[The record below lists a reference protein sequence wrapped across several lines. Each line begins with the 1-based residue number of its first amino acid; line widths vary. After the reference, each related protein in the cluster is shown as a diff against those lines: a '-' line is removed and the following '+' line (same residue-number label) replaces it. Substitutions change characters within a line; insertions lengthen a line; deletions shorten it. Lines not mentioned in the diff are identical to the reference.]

1 MENQLSKLFSAFGYG
16 GGGRLNLKSNVFGPT
31 GSRYSMIGGTGSG
44 KYGSDS
50 TSNRN
55 SPTVGNSVT
64 NNNLSSYYSKMSEIK
79 SYYLTDI
86 SEMIVSLFRDYIINF
101 MNKNGDIITI
111 KNQDGE
117 VDKNKTERINDIL
130 TSDLKLPDV
139 IKQHLPEIIYYG
151 SYHFMISQYKDETG
165 HTRLKRKDFLDPVVI
180 VSKTKNHD
188 EITYIAR
195 GKDDNIYEV
204 PMIECIK
211 LGSDDLRL
219 VNDMQEDKYS
229 VYKSEKSNKQES
241 NRDKVTADEFY
252 SVSKPLYY
260 SITHKVKEYLLKDTI
275 ISLLSIK
282 DLVQPLVMSLHFDK
296 GTSIETANE
305 LTKKVENMVNKYTD
319 LSAILTSQFGI
330 TDLLDSLLN
339 NIRVIPDFN
348 SSMSNMGTIDLNK
361 ITQKIQEIRM
371 ELDNCRENVLST
383 MGIPLDLFSGRVT
396 KWEAL
401 KTSERLNSR
410 INSFINTIKSSVINA
425 ARVVNRNLY
434 NNEDIDPDSIEVH
447 MFSKTTVE
455 YNNQINNAEAIS
467 SIAQQIATV
476 LEISLR
482 TLEMSGPL
490 FDQKGYLEYVNTL
503 LKGIDPEI
511 EKFMSSDQIESY
523 LQFLQQKQME
533 DSPEE

>member
-1 MENQLSKLFSAFGYG
+1 
-16 GGGRLNLKSNVFGPT
+16 
-31 GSRYSMIGGTGSG
+31 
-44 KYGSDS
+44 
-50 TSNRN
+50 
-55 SPTVGNSVT
+55 
-64 NNNLSSYYSKMSEIK
+64 
-79 SYYLTDI
+79 
-86 SEMIVSLFRDYIINF
+86 
-101 MNKNGDIITI
+101 
-111 KNQDGE
+111 
-117 VDKNKTERINDIL
+117 
-130 TSDLKLPDV
+130 
-139 IKQHLPEIIYYG
+139 
-151 SYHFMISQYKDETG
+151 
-165 HTRLKRKDFLDPVVI
+165 
-180 VSKTKNHD
+180 
-188 EITYIAR
+188 
-195 GKDDNIYEV
+195 
-204 PMIECIK
+204 
-211 LGSDDLRL
+211 
-219 VNDMQEDKYS
+219 
-229 VYKSEKSNKQES
+229 
-241 NRDKVTADEFY
+241 
-252 SVSKPLYY
+252 
-260 SITHKVKEYLLKDTI
+260 
-275 ISLLSIK
+275 
-282 DLVQPLVMSLHFDK
+282 MSLHFDK